1 MSKIKAVWELFDETS
16 RKVSRNGKEW
26 ADYLKFASR
35 IYKYNFDN
43 ALQIY
48 GQNRDATMLAER
60 EIWENRIGRTIN
72 KEYTNIAVFDVM
84 SAKPQLRY
92 LIDISDTSGD
102 EKTYPRL
109 WRLTSENSQLLLE
122 RLKRQHPADVN
133 TVYEYIDSEVL
144 RRVREIR
151 PGFYDGIKRN
161 TEGSPLFKINDG
173 ELESKVNVMVW
184 NGAAY
189 MMYSRCGFD
198 TSGLDGQFEDI
209 SDFNNKSLLYRM
221 GNCATIIARDFLSE
235 CATSL
240 NQLAKERREQT
251 IREKNNTEPQIAPPA
266 SAKRR
271 ISENIRK
278 GAVKTAE
285 VSPAQLSIFGNTEEA
300 AETVDVSSESDEISD
315 DDVIKSIASY
325 GSLIA
330 GGKQRINEF
339 FQSNTGWKDRENF
352 LKNEYGICGA
362 SVTVDDMYYSWMADG
377 KGIEYHARENTDNKK
392 RITWNSFAKYVQE
405 SINEG
410 TYYIPE
416 PKAEIQETES
426 ADEAEN
432 IKPDFKYGDFIS
444 LNGDI
449 FEVLESDEKE
459 RTTDL
464 GDILKKGEY
473 CQFCKGTYA
482 KAIRQKETHNLDSV
496 IDGQIGN
503 NRFYLQEECEDCGY
517 KTTEYITAK
526 SVVTSYYGNADNKPH
541 TVTVSDLSDSGVH
554 TSIRYG
560 TSAGKCNFNLCAELY
575 RCRILSCLL

>member
-1 MSKIKAVWELFDETS
+1 MSKIKAVWELFEEAS
-16 RKVSRNGKEW
+16 REASRNGKEW
-26 ADYLKFASR
+26 TDYLKFASR

-48 GQNRDATMLAER
+48 GQNKDATMLAER
-60 EIWENRIGRTIN
+60 ELWENRIGRAIN
-72 KEYTNIAVFDVM
+72 KEHTNIAVFDVM

-109 WRLTSENSQLLLE
+109 WRLTPENSQPLLE
-122 RLKRQHPADVN
+122 RLKKQHPADAD
-133 TVYEYIDSEVL
+133 TIEEYIGFEVV
-144 RRVREIR
+144 RRVNEIR

-161 TEGSPLFKINDG
+161 TEGSPLFEIEDD
-173 ELESKVNVMVW
+173 ELKSKVNVMVW
-184 NGAAY
+184 NSAVY

-240 NQLAKERREQT
+240 NQLAKEHREQA
-251 IREKNNTEPQIAPPA
+251 IREKNNAEPQIAPPV
-266 SAKRR
+266 STKRR

-278 GAVKTAE
+278 GAGKTAE
-285 VSPAQLSIFGNTEEA
+285 VSPAQLSIFDNDEEA
-300 AETVDVSSESDEISD
+300 AETVDVSSESDEISY

-330 GGKQRINEF
+330 GGKQRIYEF
-339 FQSNTGWKDRENF
+339 FQSNTGWKDRASF

-405 SINEG
+405 AINEG

-416 PKAEIQETES
+416 PNAEIQEIES

-449 FEVLESDEKE
+449 FEVLDSDEKE
-459 RTTDL
+459 QTTDL
-464 GDILKKGEY
+464 GDI
-473 CQFCKGTYA
+473 QFFS
-482 KAIRQKETHNLDSV
+482 LSV
-496 IDGQIGN
+496 I
-503 NRFYLQEECEDCGY
+503 F
-517 KTTEYITAK
+517 
-526 SVVTSYYGNADNKPH
+526 S
-541 TVTVSDLSDSGVH
+541 
-554 TSIRYG
+554 
-560 TSAGKCNFNLCAELY
+560 
-575 RCRILSCLL
+575 RI